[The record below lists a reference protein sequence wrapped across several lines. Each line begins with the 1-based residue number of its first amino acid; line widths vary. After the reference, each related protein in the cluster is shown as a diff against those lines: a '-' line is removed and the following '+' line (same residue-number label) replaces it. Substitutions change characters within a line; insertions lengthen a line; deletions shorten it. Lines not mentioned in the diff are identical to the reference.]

1 MPNIVS
7 SFIDGLSG
15 LRYRLLKGVGT
26 ELDPS
31 IPFVTLDPDLVF
43 NSDTVKVASKV
54 VDVETT
60 LTAGAAGWIQLEI
73 DCRHARRMAMSI
85 VNTSNVAVTGFEVW
99 FSARPASGLY
109 ETICPNNDYTYTTG
123 TGENEGNSMKLIRK
137 VSPVNPRTL
146 AAGASTWII
155 FNVESYPWIYIRP
168 YIANTKTM
176 KFIYT
181 VY

>member
-1 MPNIVS
+1 MANIAS

-15 LRYRLLKGVGT
+15 LKYRLLKGLGT
-26 ELDPS
+26 EIEPS
-31 IPFVTLDPDLVF
+31 LPYVTLDPDLVF
-43 NSDTVKVASKV
+43 NADAVKVSSKV

-60 LTAGAAGWIQLEI
+60 LTAGAVGWVQLEV
-73 DCRHARRMAMSI
+73 DCRHARKMAMSI
-85 VNTSNVAVTGFEVW
+85 VNTSNVACTGFEVW

-109 ETICPNNDYTYTTG
+109 ENIVPSNDYSYTTG
-123 TGENEGNSMKLIRK
+123 TGENEGNNMKLIRK

-155 FNVESYPWIYIRP
+155 FNVDSYPWIYVRP
-168 YIANTKTM
+168 YIANTKTV